1 MQSKAAT
8 DLSNLSR
15 DLASGPLDKS
25 SRKIRIDLR
34 DFTDVHIS
42 AANINNSLVFPGP
55 RHPKP
60 EELELFTTFLKRAEE
75 NLNDEFMIHYEGY
88 SFRGHREKNATDG
101 VWYRMRRQPQVP
113 PTIETLPTAL
123 PLWLSNLLL
132 SPTLKGGGLL
142 YFTGSPA
149 QGKTTTASATLV
161 SRLATFG
168 GYAQTI
174 EDPPEMPLNGW
185 HGKGF
190 CSQTWVG
197 LNKADTWGEA
207 IKGALRSMPAGTPC
221 MLYIGEVRDQECALT
236 MLRAASNG
244 FLVIATGF
252 ANDILTGLQSLAK
265 LAGDTESTRQSLA
278 NALRLICYMR
288 ISDGMIRPQCLV
300 STGNQSSIAAKIRS
314 GDFPQIQNDINYQA
328 QQTKLGKMIT
338 FDGDT

>member
-1 MQSKAAT
+1 MQSQAAT

-15 DLASGPLDKS
+15 DLASGPQDRAP
-25 SRKIRIDLR
+25 RKVRINLS

-42 AANINNSLVFPGP
+42 VANLNNSLVFPGP
-55 RHPKP
+55 RLPKP
-60 EELELFTTFLKRAEE
+60 EELELFSTFLKRAEANE
-75 NLNDEFMIHYEGY
+75 NDEFMIHLEGF
-88 SFRGHREKNATDG
+88 SFRGHRERNATDG
-101 VWYRMRRQPQVP
+101 IWYRMRRQPQVP

-161 SRLATFG
+161 SRLAKFG

-185 HGKGF
+185 HGDGF

-197 LNKADTWGEA
+197 LNKSDTWGEG

-252 ANDILTGLQSLAK
+252 ANDILTSIQALAK
-265 LAGDTESTRQSLA
+265 LAGDNDSTRQTLA
-278 NALRLICYMR
+278 NALRLVCYMR
-288 ISDGMIRPQCLV
+288 ISDGIIRPQCLV
-300 STGNQSSIAAKIRS
+300 STSNQSTIASKIRG
-314 GDFPQIQNDINYQA
+314 GDYPQIQNDINYQA
-328 QQTKLGKMIT
+328 QQTKLGKLIT
-338 FDGDT
+338 FEDAL